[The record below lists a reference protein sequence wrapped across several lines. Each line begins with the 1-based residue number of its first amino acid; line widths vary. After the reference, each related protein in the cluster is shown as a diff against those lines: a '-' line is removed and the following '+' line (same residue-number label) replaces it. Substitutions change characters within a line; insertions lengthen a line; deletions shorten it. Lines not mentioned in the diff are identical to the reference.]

1 MNISVEELL
10 NLSNPKIIDIRM
22 DENYNKG
29 HIPGAIN
36 IAYNNLLIN
45 PSKYLKKGENYYIY
59 CNHGRTSK
67 GLCSILN
74 SLGYHVYSINGGY
87 ESWIARN
94 I

>member
-1 MNISVEELL
+1 MIEILENKT
-10 NLSNPKIIDIRM
+10 LSDVRFN
-22 DENYNKG
+22 
-29 HIPGAIN
+29 
-36 IAYNNLLIN
+36 NNLLIN

-87 ESWIARN
+87 ESWIAKH